1 MEVEFRFTIDDVFVE
16 ISGPGLFVR
25 PHLEFLA
32 PFLRR
37 AGGGTAAP
45 YVSSS
50 SSPGASPGAAPE
62 GIEGVGAWWEARVP
76 PSAAPTLQDSILIF
90 AYYMR
95 TYRKTVF
102 MSEDIRRCF
111 QVLGVEEPKS
121 LLQILGTLKREHGLL
136 LNAGR
141 RGEYM
146 MNTTGITRV
155 RDLLGEKRPEGPRP
169 TAPAGL
175 EPIEMKP
182 KPKGKGKTDVRNIF
196 KD

>member
-1 MEVEFRFTIDDVFVE
+1 VEVEFRFASDDLSLE
-16 ISGPGLFVR
+16 ISGPVDFVR
-25 PHLEFLA
+25 PHLQFLA
-32 PFLRR
+32 PFVRR

-45 YVSSS
+45 
-50 SSPGASPGAAPE
+50 AAAAAPGQAAE
-62 GIEGVGAWWEARVP
+62 GIDAVGAWWETHVP
-76 PSAAPTLQDSILIF
+76 PSASPTLQDSILLF

-146 MNTTGITRV
+146 MNTTGISRA
-155 RDLLGEKRPEGPRP
+155 REILGERRAE
-169 TAPAGL
+169 ASPAGPAGAP
-175 EPIEMKP
+175 EPIELRP

>member
-1 MEVEFRFTIDDVFVE
+1 MAVVFRFTAGEVAVE
-16 ISGPGLFVR
+16 VEGAEEFVR
-25 PHLEFLA
+25 AHVQFLA

-37 AGGGTAAP
+37 ATGLPAAP
-45 YVSSS
+45 
-50 SSPGASPGAAPE
+50 PGSGVNGAPATAPA
-62 GIEGVGAWWEARVP
+62 GLDGVGSWWMATVP
-76 PSAAPTLQDSILIF
+76 PGSDPTLQDSILLF

-111 QVLGVEEPKS
+111 QVMGIEEPRS
-121 LLQILGTLKREHGLL
+121 LLQILGTLKRDHGLL

-146 MNTTGITRV
+146 MNTTGIARAREIV
-155 RDLLGEKRPEGPRP
+155 GEKRGP
-169 TAPAGL
+169 APSADAAGSA
-175 EPIEMKP
+175 PHS
-182 KPKGKGKTDVRNIF
+182 DSRNIF